1 MMHVWEAE
9 PQHNSLLRMVA
20 LPLVN
25 ATATFRVYSDART
38 PSPTWEATAPQPSP
52 AQPRADANVPSN
64 RASLINS
71 ECLPSES

>member
-52 AQPRADANVPSN
+52 AQSRCQRAQQSGKLNQQRVSPK
-64 RASLINS
+64 
-71 ECLPSES
+71 